1 MAINYPTSL
10 DTLSNP
16 SSTDLVENAT
26 AALDH
31 DVQHS
36 NANDAIEALEAKVGA
51 NSSAVTTSHDYKL
64 SEVTSTDKSVGKTAT
79 QTLTNKTLTSPVV
92 NVGSDA
98 TGDLYYRNG
107 SGVFTRLPIGSTS
120 DILTVTAGIPAWIT
134 NPAAADAS
142 TTVKG
147 VVEIATTAEITAG
160 TSAGATGAKL
170 VVPADAVGT
179 SASKIVQL
187 DSSARLPAV
196 DGSQLTNIPY
206 PVFKTGKS
214 SRTSATGTGTLDIA
228 HGLGAAPKLF
238 KLSYYYAQ
246 TGGSNPADF
255 VMGTGTCTSTSDE
268 TCSWL
273 VGITSASDVNG
284 GTSGQIIHA
293 ENSTATETLAVSVSA
308 IDATNVTLSFNTFT
322 ATATVYWQWEAY
334 T

>member
-64 SEVTSTDKSVGKTAT
+64 SEVTSTDKAVGKTAT

-107 SGVFTRLPIGSTS
+107 SGVFTRLPIGSAS
-120 DILTVTAGIPAWIT
+120 DILTVIAGIPAWIT

-170 VVPADAVGT
+170 VVPADAVAESG
-179 SASKIVQL
+179 ADKIL
-187 DSSARLPAV
+187 KLNSSGYLPALNA
-196 DGSQLTNIPY
+196 SLLTNLPNPIIY
-206 PVFKTGKS
+206 KNGVTSKNIGDA
-214 SRTSATGTGTLDIA
+214 SATQNIA
-228 HGLGAAPKLF
+228 HGLGRIPRNIRIHTLRVTFAGMMTYNGSTA
-238 KLSYYYAQ
+238 SYISSDNSNGTYVNTSTTIIVYGGVNQ
-246 TGGSNPADF
+246 TEYI
-255 VMGTGTCTSTSDE
+255 TGTVTFDDTNII
-268 TCSWL
+268 
-273 VGITSASDVNG
+273 ITWVKTNNPS
-284 GTSGQIIHA
+284 GTLYIA
-293 ENSTATETLAVSVSA
+293 
-308 IDATNVTLSFNTFT
+308 
-322 ATATVYWQWEAY
+322 WEAEA
-334 T
+334 